1 MVESADCAGA
11 GRLGLIVQ
19 KYGGTSVGTAER
31 IKAVAERITRS
42 KREGNRVVAVVSAMG
57 DTTDELIELAKQ
69 VHADPEDRELDLLL
83 STGEVVSCAL
93 MSMALH
99 ALDQEAVALTGAQA
113 GIVTERAH
121 RRAQIL
127 AIEPQRIERE
137 LARGRIVVVAGF
149 QGMTEDMDVTTL
161 GRGASDITA
170 VALAAALKADLC
182 ELYKDVDGIMT
193 ADPRLAP
200 RARLIDEI
208 DHEEMLELA
217 QQGAGVIHPR
227 SVELAAVYGVPL
239 VVRSSFNDNP
249 GTLIHGGVKMELRNK
264 VRGIAH
270 ETDVAKVTLQGVA
283 DRPGISAALFEPLAE
298 AGVSVDVIVQ
308 NASAHGVTDLSFTVA
323 RGDLARTTRIVE
335 PVAREIGADKVVSA
349 DGFAKVSIVG
359 TGMQHSPGYASR
371 MFRALADRRINIEMI
386 TTSEIRIT
394 CIIDVS
400 QVKEAVGA
408 LHDAF
413 RLEQADL

>member
-1 MVESADCAGA
+1 M
-11 GRLGLIVQ
+11 GLIVQ

-31 IKAVAERITRS
+31 IQAVAQRIVRTR
-42 KREGNRVVAVVSAMG
+42 GDANTVVAVVSAMG
-57 DTTDELIELAKQ
+57 DTTDDLLALAHQ
-69 VHADPEDRELDLLL
+69 INPDPEGRELDLLL

-99 ALDQEAVALTGAQA
+99 AIGQDAVALTGAQA
-113 GIVTERAH
+113 GITTEKAH

-127 AIEPQRIERE
+127 SIDPHRIERE
-137 LARGRIVVVAGF
+137 LARGRVVVVAGF
-149 QGMTEDMDVTTL
+149 QGQTEEMDVTTL

-193 ADPRLAP
+193 ADPRVAP
-200 RARLIDEI
+200 KARLIDEI

-217 QQGAGVIHPR
+217 QQGAGVVHPR
-227 SVELAAVYGVPL
+227 SVELAAHYGVPL

-249 GTLIHGGVKMELRNK
+249 GTLIHGGVTMELRNK

-270 ETDVAKVTLQGVA
+270 DTDVAKVTLQGVA
-283 DRPGISAALFEPLAE
+283 DRPGISAALFEPLAD
-298 AGVSVDVIVQ
+298 AGISVDVILQ

-335 PVAREIGADKVVSA
+335 PVAREIGAETVSSSE
-349 DGFAKVSIVG
+349 GWSKLSIVG
-359 TGMQHSPGYASR
+359 TGMQHAPGYAAR
-371 MFRALADRRINIEMI
+371 MFRALADRAINIEMI

-394 CIIDVS
+394 CIIDS
-400 QVKEAVGA
+400 RRTAEAVEA

-413 RLEQADL
+413 RLDRAEL